1 MALPSIQRELHASLA
16 DLQWVIDA
24 YTLVLAV
31 ALLPAATL
39 GDRLGQRRLFLAGL
53 AVFTAGSL
61 ACALAPTSLALELL
75 RAFQGGGGA
84 MLFATGT
91 PLLRAEFS
99 GRSLARALGV
109 FGTTIGAATALG
121 PLVGGTLTDTLGWRW
136 IFLINLPIG
145 LAALALG
152 FAKLRESR
160 DPRGGRNDWA
170 GTAAITASLTALVL
184 ALIRSGALGWTS
196 PVVLALFAVAVA
208 GQAAFIVVENRA
220 SQPMVDL
227 GLFTRPSFA
236 ATGLVA
242 FTISASVIAVITYLS
257 LYIQDTMGYSPI
269 GASLRFLPLSL
280 VSFVVAPATGRL
292 IGRIPMRALLGTAMT
307 AAAAGLAVM
316 ARLQAGSAWT
326 VLLPGLVLAGV
337 GLGVTSTAVSSAALS
352 EVEPGRAGM
361 AVGIVNTL
369 RQVGTATGVAVLGA
383 LYAPR
388 AGTASGL
395 NDVLLTAAGV
405 AALGAVAAFAFLRD
419 RPSPSPS
426 PRGLRHSAGG
436 HGVPLT
442 GPGTG
447 NPADVRETS
456 RPHD

>member
-1 MALPSIQRELHASLA
+1 M
-16 DLQWVIDA
+16 
-24 YTLVLAV
+24 
-31 ALLPAATL
+31 
-39 GDRLGQRRLFLAGL
+39 
-53 AVFTAGSL
+53 VFTAGSL
-61 ACALAPTSLALELL
+61 ACALAPTSLALELF
-75 RAFQGGGGA
+75 RACQGGGGA
-84 MLFATGT
+84 VLFATGT

-121 PLVGGTLTDTLGWRW
+121 PLVGGALTDTLGWRW
-136 IFLINLPIG
+136 IFLINIPIG

-152 FAKLRESR
+152 FPKLRESR
-160 DPRGGRNDWA
+160 DPRGGGNDWA

-184 ALIRSGALGWTS
+184 ALIRSSALGWTS
-196 PVVLALFAVAVA
+196 PVILALFAVAVT
-208 GQAAFIVVENRA
+208 GLAAFIVVENRA
-220 SQPMVDL
+220 RQPMVDL
-227 GLFTRPSFA
+227 GLFTRPSFT

-257 LYIQDTMGYSPI
+257 LYVQDTMGYSPI
-269 GASLRFLPLSL
+269 GAGLRFLPLSL
-280 VSFVVAPATGRL
+280 VSFVVAPATGHL

-307 AAAAGLAVM
+307 AAAGLAVM

-337 GLGVTSTAVSSAALS
+337 GLGVTSTAVSAAALA

-361 AVGIVNTL
+361 AAGIVNTL

-395 NDVLLTAAGV
+395 NEVLLTAAGV
-405 AALGAVAAFAFLRD
+405 AALGAVAAFTFLRA
-419 RPSPSPS
+419 RPTPTG
-426 PRGLRHSAGG
+426 RGLRHYAEG

-442 GPGTG
+442 GPGTD